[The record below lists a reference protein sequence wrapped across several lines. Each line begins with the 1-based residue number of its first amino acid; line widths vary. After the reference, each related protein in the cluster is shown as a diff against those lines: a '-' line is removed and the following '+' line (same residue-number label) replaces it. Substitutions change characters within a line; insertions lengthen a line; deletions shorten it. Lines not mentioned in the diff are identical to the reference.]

1 MLFDYG
7 KTQIL
12 AEMDHFVSQTFFPR
26 HLTIWNVNH
35 QHHNILLFPAPPHLK
50 MFVRRK
56 WKLNETIKKAS
67 ETKDKVQGNNHPGG
81 ADGGGGW
88 MTH

>member
-35 QHHNILLFPAPPHLK
+35 QHHNILLFPAPPPFK
-50 MFVRRK
+50 NVCKEEM
-56 WKLNETIKKAS
+56 KA
-67 ETKDKVQGNNHPGG
+67 EWNNQEGIR
-81 ADGGGGW
+81 DQR
-88 MTH
+88 